1 MHVKYTFLHENYIEN
16 MYNEFFSILTNK
28 FFVIQTNETDMA
40 FAERVKARIE
50 KTTLK
55 DVAEYIEEI
64 YTSKDHYLII
74 KLDIEK
80 IKLLQLE
87 VDIISIINA

>member
-1 MHVKYTFLHENYIEN
+1 
-16 MYNEFFSILTNK
+16 
-28 FFVIQTNETDMA
+28 MA

-55 DVAEYIEEI
+55 DVAKYIEEI
-64 YTSKDHYLII
+64 SSFKDHFLVI

-87 VDIISIINA
+87 VDVTSVTNA

>member
-1 MHVKYTFLHENYIEN
+1 MD
-16 MYNEFFSILTNK
+16 FFNFDSIK

-55 DVAEYIEEI
+55 DVAKYIEEI
-64 YTSKDHYLII
+64 SSFKDHFLVI

-87 VDIISIINA
+87 VDIISITNA

>member
-1 MHVKYTFLHENYIEN
+1 MKIIQRVVQSFLDINS
-16 MYNEFFSILTNK
+16 MQSFVAQMNEM
-28 FFVIQTNETDMA
+28 DMT
-40 FAERVKARIE
+40 FAEQVKARIE

-55 DVAEYIEEI
+55 DVAKCIEEV
-64 YTSKDHYLII
+64 YFHYDHFLVI

-87 VDIISIINA
+87 VDVNTISYV